1 MARMGNR
8 SGLLTMGIVGACAAG
23 CASGGGAWKATGYSQ
38 TVFGYD
44 VKFRDAS
51 AQALAGSDW
60 RLDSHRYDPAAK
72 GWVEKT
78 GNDYA
83 AIRRQDWDQNGAI
96 SGSET
101 TKEPLFDLKI
111 VNKKNNGVI
120 WTKAHPLLPEEA
132 ELELEVVL
140 NNYVDSLTGNGL
152 YAQGNLFGAE
162 RPKVRNFT
170 TMLVS
175 KEITK
180 IGGSDALTGT
190 IEIAEVDRLKQDPQ
204 SRSGVVKLVLL
215 KIHCLT
221 EANCKVGSRADP
233 IVYTAGPGVSPAGLK
248 PHLNDPDLD
257 RWPVANCRGKPCRA
271 RVGLLVIGYYNTPPY
286 FAGGLPELA
295 DLLTRVSFA
304 DAMPVRVP
312 PLAAKATLA
321 PAQGKEPSAP
331 APPADTAASA
341 PQTPPAAAEPR

>member
-1 MARMGNR
+1 MARMRNR
-8 SGLLTMGIVGACAAG
+8 IRLVIVGIVGACAGG
-23 CASGGGAWKATGYSQ
+23 CASSSGAWKATGYSQ
-38 TVFGYD
+38 TVFGYG
-44 VKFRDAS
+44 VSFRDAN

-60 RLDSHRYDPAAK
+60 RLDSHRYDTAAK

-78 GNDYA
+78 GHDYA
-83 AIRRQDWDQNGAI
+83 AVRRQDWDQNGAI

-101 TKEPLFDLKI
+101 TKEALFDLKI

-132 ELELEVVL
+132 EVELEVVL

-175 KEITK
+175 KQITK
-180 IGGSDALTGT
+180 IGASDALSGT
-190 IEIAEVDRLKQDPQ
+190 IEIAEVDRLKQDPR
-204 SRSGVVKLVLL
+204 SRSGVVKLVLV
-215 KIHCLT
+215 KIRCLT

-233 IVYTAGPGVSPAGLK
+233 MVYAPGPGVSGAGLK
-248 PHLNDPDLD
+248 PHIDDPDLD

-286 FAGGLPELA
+286 FAGGLPELD
-295 DLLTRVSFA
+295 DLLTRVSFP
-304 DAMPVRVP
+304 DATPVLVP
-312 PLAAKATLA
+312 PLAATATLA
-321 PAQGKEPSAP
+321 PVQGTEPTAPAQPADTGPSAP
-331 APPADTAASA
+331 QPP
-341 PQTPPAAAEPR
+341 PPAAGPQ